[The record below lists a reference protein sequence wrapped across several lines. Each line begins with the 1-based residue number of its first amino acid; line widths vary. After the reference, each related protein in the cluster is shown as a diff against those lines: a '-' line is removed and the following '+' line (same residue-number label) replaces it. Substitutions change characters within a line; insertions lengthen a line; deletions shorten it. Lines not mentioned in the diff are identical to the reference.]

1 MEWYTVYLFIRCT
14 FKFKYLVNDT
24 FVDMKLTEIPVAVV
38 FAVFVATIILF
49 IALVMMF
56 FRKSVI
62 EMRGSQFE
70 GKYKP
75 WKAITKEGY
84 VTIAVCLT
92 VMGMPADDIMLRH
105 IVISPFGWSCDMS
118 FLVDTKLN
126 FKQYITILSF
136 TCIK

>member
-1 MEWYTVYLFIRCT
+1 MLAVVRISTDNLVYTMIMHLLFNTINVLLS
-14 FKFKYLVNDT
+14 Y
-24 FVDMKLTEIPVAVV
+24 MKLTEIPVAVV

-62 EMRGSQFE
+62 EMRGSRFE

-84 VTIAVCLT
+84 VTIAMCVI
-92 VMGMPADDIMLRH
+92 VMG
-105 IVISPFGWSCDMS
+105 
-118 FLVDTKLN
+118 
-126 FKQYITILSF
+126 ILLM
-136 TCIK
+136 I